1 MVRFPLSARLRAA
14 VKPLVFRAA
23 SHPARLAR
31 RLRQIASQGVSTVLN
46 LHRVAPDDRSAYPP
60 LDPSLFAE
68 LLDFSQAHFHVVPLA
83 GLEEKSSRPRLVLSF
98 DDGYRDF
105 VDHAL
110 PAMQRRGIVAN
121 QNVVV
126 SCLESGLPPLSVLIQ
141 DFVGQA
147 PPELAARL
155 DVPGFTPRDPGN
167 LAAELSDFARFQPW
181 ESQERLLEA
190 LLPQMRSWEGFRPTP
205 MMSADDVIAAKDFVE
220 FGAHSWAHASM
231 AYESDAYF
239 RQDLARCRDYFAR
252 HLGLPMAIYA
262 FPNGSC
268 RPEQL
273 DAAFAEGLRH
283 VLLVGEDFSRDPRV
297 HGRFTFVGNSRA
309 EVRFR
314 ALGGFCRP

>member
-1 MVRFPLSARLRAA
+1 MVRIPFSARLRAA

-31 RLRQIASQGVSTVLN
+31 RLRKIAGAGVSTVLN

-60 LDPSLFAE
+60 LDPALFAE
-68 LLDFSQAHFHVVPLA
+68 LLDFAGAHFHVVPFA
-83 GLEEKSSRPRLVLSF
+83 GLGEKSSRPKLVLSF

-105 VDHAL
+105 LDHAL
-110 PAMQRRGIVAN
+110 PAMRKRGIVAN
-121 QNVVV
+121 QNLVV

-147 PPELAARL
+147 PPELSARL
-155 DVPGFTPRDPGN
+155 SVPGFTPRDGAN
-167 LAAELSDFARFQPW
+167 LAAELSDFARFKPW
-181 ESQERLLEA
+181 DEQEQLLA
-190 LLPQMRSWEGFRPTP
+190 GLLPQMQAWEAFRPAP
-205 MMSADDVIAAKDFVE
+205 MMLAADVAAAKGHVE
-220 FGAHSWAHASM
+220 FGAHSWSHASM

-239 RQDLARCRDYFAR
+239 RQDLERCRDYFAAK
-252 HLGLPMAIYA
+252 LGLPMDIYA

-268 RPEQL
+268 RPEQI
-273 DAAFAEGLRH
+273 DAAFAEGVRH
-283 VLLVGEDFSRDPRV
+283 LLLVGEDFSRDPRL
-297 HGRFTFVGNSRA
+297 HGRFTFVAKSRA